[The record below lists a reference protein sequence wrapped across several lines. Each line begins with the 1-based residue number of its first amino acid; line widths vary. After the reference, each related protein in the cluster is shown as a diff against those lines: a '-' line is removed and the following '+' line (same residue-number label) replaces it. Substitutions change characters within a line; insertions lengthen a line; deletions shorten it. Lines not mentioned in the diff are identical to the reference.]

1 MFGLSKLRKQ
11 IERLSKRA
19 KQMEKEL
26 RMYREHV
33 IINPQKQTITI
44 KRSGLKEWEVLFE

>member
-1 MFGLSKLRKQ
+1 MFGLAKWKKK

-19 KQMEKEL
+19 QQMEKEL

-44 KRSGLKEWEVLFE
+44 KRSGLKDWEVLFE